1 MTAQA
6 LNLLHVCTFG
16 GKFLSLGV
24 IQEQMSQNKS
34 QKTKDETYP
43 ILCFKFR
50 FLVTD
55 LSVIKDRK
63 LQSANAAKERT
74 VGVKEYK
81 QLVWLNW

>member
-34 QKTKDETYP
+34 QKMKFTP

-74 VGVKEYK
+74 VGVKENK